1 MPGRDGTG
9 PRGRGSKIDKGLGR
23 DKSERKE
30 PRFEEQESGGGFGQ
44 GCGLGIDRGR
54 NIPVCPRDKH

>member
-9 PRGRGSKIDKGLGR
+9 PRGRGSKTDKGLGR

-30 PRFEEQESGGGFGQ
+30 PRFEDQE
-44 GCGLGIDRGR
+44 
-54 NIPVCPRDKH
+54 